1 MKDGRKNKSNQNCNN
16 INDIV
21 NYMLDSDD
29 DLNDFSLDDDD
40 SEVDSE
46 WEYES
51 DVDIQDRAGA
61 NNDEITDEPE
71 MLMEHDDV
79 DPPLSTTTEDENNEI
94 NTLQPEEVA
103 STSTTNSEYKCY
115 K

>member
-1 MKDGRKNKSNQNCNN
+1 
-16 INDIV
+16 
-21 NYMLDSDD
+21 MLDFDD
-29 DLNDFSLDDDD
+29 DLDNFSLDDDD

-103 STSTTNSEYKCY
+103 STMTTNSINIINDEANLDTDVNDNDISIATELTR
-115 K
+115 

>member
-1 MKDGRKNKSNQNCNN
+1 
-16 INDIV
+16 
-21 NYMLDSDD
+21 MLDFDD
-29 DLNDFSLDDDD
+29 DLDNFSLDDDD

-51 DVDIQDRAGA
+51 DVGIQDRAGA

-103 STSTTNSEYKCY
+103 STSTTNSINVINDE
-115 K
+115 

>member
-1 MKDGRKNKSNQNCNN
+1 
-16 INDIV
+16 
-21 NYMLDSDD
+21 MLDFDD
-29 DLNDFSLDDDD
+29 DLDDFSLDDDD

>member
-1 MKDGRKNKSNQNCNN
+1 
-16 INDIV
+16 
-21 NYMLDSDD
+21 MLDFDD
-29 DLNDFSLDDDD
+29 DLDDFSLDDDD

-103 STSTTNSEYKCY
+103 STMTTNSINIINDEANLDTDVNDNDISIATELTR
-115 K
+115 